1 MSDVGGSWWDQVDPG
16 RRARGNGV
24 ALVDRV
30 AVAID
35 QARGI
40 EMGPPIDRTAAT
52 IFDDARPKYD
62 ASVFVGGLEFQ
73 PDIIG
78 IDGATGKE
86 VSHVAGADDKIN
98 TGLLASSESHVGA
111 IEGGPHRRQFA
122 ASPSSAADGHGR
134 FFPCGKGRGQVRC
147 RRVVQG
153 QRRRCRC

>member
-1 MSDVGGSWWDQVDPG
+1 MGVEVGELAVVEARFQGEDVAAVLRNSQPEMSDVGGSWWDQVDPG

-62 ASVFVGGLEFQ
+62 ASVFVGGLE
-73 PDIIG
+73 
-78 IDGATGKE
+78 
-86 VSHVAGADDKIN
+86 
-98 TGLLASSESHVGA
+98 SSQTS
-111 IEGGPHRRQFA
+111 
-122 ASPSSAADGHGR
+122 
-134 FFPCGKGRGQVRC
+134 
-147 RRVVQG
+147 
-153 QRRRCRC
+153 